1 MDKYECSICGYIYEE
16 ANGDAD
22 AGIAAGTKFAD
33 LAEDWVCPT
42 CGAAK
47 SEFAKMD

>member
-1 MDKYECSICGYIYEE
+1 MYRYECSICGYIYEE

-33 LAEDWVCPT
+33 LPEDWVCPT
-42 CGAAK
+42 CGAEK
-47 SEFAKMD
+47 SEFVKMD

>member
-1 MDKYECSICGYIYEE
+1 MDRYECSICGYIYEE

-33 LAEDWVCPT
+33 LPEDWVARP
-42 CGAAK
+42 AALK
-47 SEFAKMD
+47 KANS